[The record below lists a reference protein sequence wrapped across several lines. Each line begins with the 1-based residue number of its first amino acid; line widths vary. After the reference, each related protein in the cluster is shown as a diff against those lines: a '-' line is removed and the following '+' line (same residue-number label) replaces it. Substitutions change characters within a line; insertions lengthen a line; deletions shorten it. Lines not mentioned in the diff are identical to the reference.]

1 MNKFTFYGNYSKAL
15 ALTCTLLA
23 NNGYSAEEKGSFSDD
38 KENRTWIPAMPVQGD
53 AALAAELARQFEEE
67 GREFEA
73 YQEDV
78 RRRTDEARQ
87 LAIHRADV
95 KRAAAEVPFAET
107 EAQLGLLLEA
117 KRINKF
123 GEVSPTFS
131 GLANFFE
138 GEAGTRARLFSIYQE
153 LYSQHGD
160 SDSAIATMA
169 TDFRD
174 GRLNARLPES
184 AEEA

>member
-1 MNKFTFYGNYSKAL
+1 MRSQMNKFTFYGNYSKAL
-15 ALTCTLLA
+15 ALTCMLLA
-23 NNGYSAEEKGSFSDD
+23 NNGYSAEEKDSFSDD
-38 KENRTWIPAMPVQGD
+38 EGSSACLPVVSTQDD
-53 AALAAELARQFEEE
+53 AAIAAQLARQFEDEA
-67 GREFEA
+67 REFQA

-78 RRRTDEARQ
+78 RRRTEEARQ

-107 EAQLGLLLEA
+107 EVQLGLLLEA
-117 KRINKF
+117 KRINNF

-131 GLANFFE
+131 SLADFFE

-174 GRLNARLPES
+174 GRLL
-184 AEEA
+184 

>member
-1 MNKFTFYGNYSKAL
+1 M
-15 ALTCTLLA
+15 LLA
-23 NNGYSAEEKGSFSDD
+23 SNGYSAEEKDSFSDD
-38 KENRTWIPAMPVQGD
+38 EGNSTCLPAVSTQND
-53 AALAAELARQFEEE
+53 AAIAAQLARQFEEE

-73 YQEDV
+73 YQEEV

-95 KRAAAEVPFAET
+95 KRAAAEVSFAET

-117 KRINKF
+117 KRINNF
-123 GEVSPTFS
+123 GEISPTFS
-131 GLANFFE
+131 GLADFFE
-138 GEAGTRARLFSIYQE
+138 GEADTKARLFSIYQE
-153 LYSQHGD
+153 LYSQHRD

-174 GRLNARLPES
+174 GKLNARLPES

>member
-1 MNKFTFYGNYSKAL
+1 MNKFTFYGIYSKAL
-15 ALTCTLLA
+15 VLTCMLLD
-23 NNGYSAEEKGSFSDD
+23 GYSAEEKDSFSDD
-38 KENRTWIPAMPVQGD
+38 EGSSTCLPAVSTQDD
-53 AALAAELARQFEEE
+53 AAIAAQLARQFEEE
-67 GREFEA
+67 AIQFQA

-78 RRRTDEARQ
+78 RRRTEEAHQ

-117 KRINKF
+117 KRINNF

-131 GLANFFE
+131 GLADFFE

-153 LYSQHGD
+153 LYSQHRD

-174 GRLNARLPES
+174 GRLNALPPES
-184 AEEA
+184 AEEV

>member
-1 MNKFTFYGNYSKAL
+1 MRSQMNKFTFYGNYSKAL
-15 ALTCTLLA
+15 ALTCMLLA
-23 NNGYSAEEKGSFSDD
+23 NNGYSAEEKDSFSDD
-38 KENRTWIPAMPVQGD
+38 EGSSIRRYVTTSAQEQRLQEEAAN
-53 AALAAELARQFEEE
+53 AALIRQIEAED
-67 GREFEA
+67 REFQA

-78 RRRTDEARQ
+78 RRRTEEARQ

-107 EAQLGLLLEA
+107 EVQLGLLLEA
-117 KRINKF
+117 KRINNF

-131 GLANFFE
+131 SLADFFE

-174 GRLNARLPES
+174 GRLL
-184 AEEA
+184 

>member
-15 ALTCTLLA
+15 ALTCMLIA
-23 NNGYSAEEKGSFSDD
+23 NNGYSAEGKDSFSDD
-38 KENRTWIPAMPVQGD
+38 EENRTWIPAMPVQGD

-87 LAIHRADV
+87 LAIHQADV
-95 KRAAAEVPFAET
+95 KRAAAEVTFAET

-138 GEAGTRARLFSIYQE
+138 GEADTKARLFSIYQE

-174 GRLNARLPES
+174 GKLNA
-184 AEEA
+184 